1 MPKRAAS
8 AAPSTKHDTS
18 THDQHDGHD
27 RCIMNYK
34 KIEFPGTDTSRI
46 SLSRHQ
52 LGVTGVALFGS
63 IPLEVSDAS
72 QILGINER
80 VAMEITN
87 FKDMYLAE
95 LQELVSA
102 EGQLADALLRMAAAA
117 SHPALKRL
125 LLHHRAETEIQNER
139 LVTILRKHGASATA
153 HTDQAMQA
161 LITETKK
168 MLTILK
174 ADDLR
179 DAGLIA
185 SAQKLEHYEIAA
197 YGTAA
202 ALAGQLDLRDEQKML
217 HLSLEE
223 ERRADAMLTQLA
235 KREVNP
241 GALAA

>member
-1 MPKRAAS
+1 
-8 AAPSTKHDTS
+8 
-18 THDQHDGHD
+18 
-27 RCIMNYK
+27 
-34 KIEFPGTDTSRI
+34 
-46 SLSRHQ
+46 
-52 LGVTGVALFGS
+52 
-63 IPLEVSDAS
+63 
-72 QILGINER
+72 
-80 VAMEITN
+80 
-87 FKDMYLAE
+87 
-95 LQELVSA
+95 
-102 EGQLADALLRMAAAA
+102 
-117 SHPALKRL
+117 
-125 LLHHRAETEIQNER
+125 

-161 LITETKK
+161 LVTETKK

-223 ERRADAMLTQLA
+223 ERRADAMLTHLA

-241 GALAA
+241 DALAA